1 MVMAWWGNQVR
12 NEKTQEALDKYK
24 ELNDVTVEGQ
34 FYQWNDYWSKMA
46 TAAAGNSMPDLI
58 QMDYSYI
65 DQYVE
70 NGQLLDLTP
79 YIESGALDVSNIPD
93 NVLQMGVVGDG
104 NYGIAAGVSG
114 NCLFYNKTVTDEA
127 GVTIKDNMTYD
138 EFVEIA
144 KTVTEKT
151 GYRAKLIQDV
161 NYMGEWARA
170 EGIPIVEAKMP
181 VDSADAYVPFFQM
194 VADGIEEGW
203 HLTPE
208 NIVERGENLTF
219 PDSAVSYF
227 KGMMGQPRWGFPKEL
242 QRVVLKGE
250 TPITCRPGELLLPMD
265 FDAARERLKQFVP
278 KPDWRMVISW
288 CFYPKVVEDFLKSRR
303 EYGYITRLG
312 SHVYFHGLAEGE
324 TNRVEIE
331 DGKTLVIKYLGK
343 SELNPDGTRNVFFE
357 LNGIRRE
364 VSVQDKSAKVTV
376 ESIPMADPND
386 LSHVGASIPGLVSK
400 ILVKQGEKVKRNQ
413 VLAVVEAMKMET
425 NVIALMDGEMDQI
438 LVKEGKEIKAGELL
452 MTVKTVKE

>member
-1 MVMAWWGNQVR
+1 MKSKYVKRILALAAVGVLSISTLGACGGSGSSNSGESSEESGSDGGSTDLVMAWWGNQVR

-24 ELNDVTVEGQ
+24 ELNGVTVEGQ

-79 YIESGALDVSNIPD
+79 YMESGALDVSNIPD
-93 NVLQMGVVGDG
+93 NILQMGVVGDG

-208 NIVERGENLTF
+208 NIDATGIETDPLVYGSSPETMAWCSINGTSNQLTALQSAAPEGADIAITTIPTSDPTTSNYLKPALYFSISADTKDPDAAVALLDYLINSEDANAILLGERGVPAST
-219 PDSAVSYF
+219 AVSDYIYDLVSETEQESF
-227 KGMMGQPRWGFPKEL
+227 AYVTDVITPNCSPINPPDPSGM
-242 QRVVLKGE
+242 
-250 TPITCRPGELLLPMD
+250 
-265 FDAARERLKQFVP
+265 
-278 KPDWRMVISW
+278 
-288 CFYPKVVEDFLKSRR
+288 
-303 EYGYITRLG
+303 
-312 SHVYFHGLAEGE
+312 
-324 TNRVEIE
+324 
-331 DGKTLVIKYLGK
+331 
-343 SELNPDGTRNVFFE
+343 SELNDTLKKAV
-357 LNGIRRE
+357 
-364 VSVQDKSAKVTV
+364 
-376 ESIPMADPND
+376 
-386 LSHVGASIPGLVSK
+386 
-400 ILVKQGEKVKRNQ
+400 EKVSYGESTPE
-413 VLAVVEAMKMET
+413 EAAQEYYDKGIE
-425 NVIALMDGEMDQI
+425 LWGE
-438 LVKEGKEIKAGELL
+438 
-452 MTVKTVKE
+452 

>member
-1 MVMAWWGNQVR
+1 MKSKNVKRMLALAAVGVLSISTLGACGGSGSDSGESSSESSSSSGSSDLVMAWWGNQVR

-24 ELNDVTVEGQ
+24 ELNGVTVEGQ

-93 NVLQMGVVGDG
+93 NILQMGVVGDG

-114 NCLFYNKTVTDEA
+114 NSLFYNKTVTDEA

-208 NIVERGENLTF
+208 NIDATGTETDPLVYGSSPETMAWCSISGTSNMLTALQEAAPEGADIAITTIPTSDPIKSNYLKPALYFSISADTEDPDAAVALLDYLINSEDANAILLGERGVPASTAVTDYIYDLVSETEQESFKYVTDVITPNSSPINP
-219 PDSAVSYF
+219 PDPAGMAELNDTLKKTVEKVSYGESTPEEAAQEYYD
-227 KGMMGQPRWGFPKEL
+227 KGIELWGE
-242 QRVVLKGE
+242 
-250 TPITCRPGELLLPMD
+250 
-265 FDAARERLKQFVP
+265 
-278 KPDWRMVISW
+278 
-288 CFYPKVVEDFLKSRR
+288 
-303 EYGYITRLG
+303 
-312 SHVYFHGLAEGE
+312 
-324 TNRVEIE
+324 
-331 DGKTLVIKYLGK
+331 
-343 SELNPDGTRNVFFE
+343 
-357 LNGIRRE
+357 
-364 VSVQDKSAKVTV
+364 
-376 ESIPMADPND
+376 
-386 LSHVGASIPGLVSK
+386 
-400 ILVKQGEKVKRNQ
+400 
-413 VLAVVEAMKMET
+413 
-425 NVIALMDGEMDQI
+425 
-438 LVKEGKEIKAGELL
+438 
-452 MTVKTVKE
+452 

>member
-1 MVMAWWGNQVR
+1 MLALAAVGVLSISTLGACGGSGSDSGESSSESSSSSGSSDLVMAWWGNQVR

-208 NIVERGENLTF
+208 NIDATGIETGPLVYGSSPETMAWCSINGTSNQLTALQSAAPEGADIAITTIPTSDPTTSNYLKPALYFSISADTEDPDAAVALLDYLINSEDANAILLGERGVPASTAVTDYIYDLVSETEQESFAYVTDVITPNCSPINP
-219 PDSAVSYF
+219 PDPS
-227 KGMMGQPRWGFPKEL
+227 GM
-242 QRVVLKGE
+242 
-250 TPITCRPGELLLPMD
+250 
-265 FDAARERLKQFVP
+265 
-278 KPDWRMVISW
+278 
-288 CFYPKVVEDFLKSRR
+288 
-303 EYGYITRLG
+303 
-312 SHVYFHGLAEGE
+312 
-324 TNRVEIE
+324 
-331 DGKTLVIKYLGK
+331 
-343 SELNPDGTRNVFFE
+343 SELNDTLKKAV
-357 LNGIRRE
+357 
-364 VSVQDKSAKVTV
+364 
-376 ESIPMADPND
+376 
-386 LSHVGASIPGLVSK
+386 
-400 ILVKQGEKVKRNQ
+400 EKVSYGESTPE
-413 VLAVVEAMKMET
+413 EAAQEYYDKGIE
-425 NVIALMDGEMDQI
+425 LWGE
-438 LVKEGKEIKAGELL
+438 
-452 MTVKTVKE
+452 

>member
-1 MVMAWWGNQVR
+1 MKSKNVKRMLALAAVGVLSISTLGACGGSGSDSGESSSESSSSSGSSDLVMAWWGNQVR

-208 NIVERGENLTF
+208 NIDATGIETDPLVYGSSPETMAWCSINGTSNQLTALQSAAPEGADIAITTIPTSDPTTSNYLKPALYFSISADTEDPDAAVALLDYLINSEDANAILLGERGVPASTAVTDYIYDLVSETEQESFAYVTDIITPNCSPINP
-219 PDSAVSYF
+219 PDPS
-227 KGMMGQPRWGFPKEL
+227 GM
-242 QRVVLKGE
+242 
-250 TPITCRPGELLLPMD
+250 
-265 FDAARERLKQFVP
+265 
-278 KPDWRMVISW
+278 
-288 CFYPKVVEDFLKSRR
+288 
-303 EYGYITRLG
+303 
-312 SHVYFHGLAEGE
+312 
-324 TNRVEIE
+324 
-331 DGKTLVIKYLGK
+331 
-343 SELNPDGTRNVFFE
+343 SELNDTLKKAV
-357 LNGIRRE
+357 
-364 VSVQDKSAKVTV
+364 
-376 ESIPMADPND
+376 
-386 LSHVGASIPGLVSK
+386 
-400 ILVKQGEKVKRNQ
+400 EKVSYGESTPEEAAKSEAKRS
-413 VLAVVEAMKMET
+413 
-425 NVIALMDGEMDQI
+425 
-438 LVKEGKEIKAGELL
+438 
-452 MTVKTVKE
+452 

>member
-1 MVMAWWGNQVR
+1 MKSKNVKRMLALAAVGVLSISTLGACGGSGSDSGESSSESSSSSGSSDLVMAWWGNQVR

-208 NIVERGENLTF
+208 NIDATGIETDPLVYGSSPETMAWCSINGTSNQLTALQSAAPEGADIAITTIPTSDPTTSNYLKPALYFSISADTEDPDAAVALLDYLINSEDANAILLGERGVPASTAVTDYIYDLVSETEQESFAYVTDIITPNCSPINP
-219 PDSAVSYF
+219 PDPS
-227 KGMMGQPRWGFPKEL
+227 GM
-242 QRVVLKGE
+242 
-250 TPITCRPGELLLPMD
+250 
-265 FDAARERLKQFVP
+265 
-278 KPDWRMVISW
+278 
-288 CFYPKVVEDFLKSRR
+288 
-303 EYGYITRLG
+303 
-312 SHVYFHGLAEGE
+312 
-324 TNRVEIE
+324 
-331 DGKTLVIKYLGK
+331 
-343 SELNPDGTRNVFFE
+343 SELNDTLKKAV
-357 LNGIRRE
+357 
-364 VSVQDKSAKVTV
+364 
-376 ESIPMADPND
+376 
-386 LSHVGASIPGLVSK
+386 
-400 ILVKQGEKVKRNQ
+400 EKVSYGESTPE
-413 VLAVVEAMKMET
+413 EAAQEYYDKGIE
-425 NVIALMDGEMDQI
+425 LWGE
-438 LVKEGKEIKAGELL
+438 
-452 MTVKTVKE
+452 

>member
-1 MVMAWWGNQVR
+1 MKSKNVKRMLALAAVGVLSISTLGACGGSGSDSGESSSESSSSSGSSDLVMAWWGNQVR

-208 NIVERGENLTF
+208 NIDATGIETDPLVYGSSPETMAWCSINGTSNQLTALQSAAPEGADIAITTIPTSDPITSNYLKPALYFSISADTEDPDAAVALLDYLINSEDANAILLGERGVPASTAVTDYIYDLVSETEQESFAYVTDVITPNCSPINP
-219 PDSAVSYF
+219 PDPS
-227 KGMMGQPRWGFPKEL
+227 GM
-242 QRVVLKGE
+242 
-250 TPITCRPGELLLPMD
+250 
-265 FDAARERLKQFVP
+265 
-278 KPDWRMVISW
+278 
-288 CFYPKVVEDFLKSRR
+288 
-303 EYGYITRLG
+303 
-312 SHVYFHGLAEGE
+312 
-324 TNRVEIE
+324 
-331 DGKTLVIKYLGK
+331 
-343 SELNPDGTRNVFFE
+343 SELNDTLKKAV
-357 LNGIRRE
+357 
-364 VSVQDKSAKVTV
+364 
-376 ESIPMADPND
+376 
-386 LSHVGASIPGLVSK
+386 
-400 ILVKQGEKVKRNQ
+400 EKVSYGESTPE
-413 VLAVVEAMKMET
+413 EAAQEYYDKGIE
-425 NVIALMDGEMDQI
+425 LWGE
-438 LVKEGKEIKAGELL
+438 
-452 MTVKTVKE
+452 

>member
-1 MVMAWWGNQVR
+1 MKAAPAVDPVIWLWLGGGNQVR

-208 NIVERGENLTF
+208 NIDATGIETDPLVYGSSPETMAWCSINGTSNQLTALQSAAPEGADIAITTIPTSDPTTSNYLKPALYFSISADTEDPDAAVALLDYLINSEDANAILLGERGVPASTAVTDYIYDLVSETEQESFAYVTDVITPNCSPINP
-219 PDSAVSYF
+219 PDPS
-227 KGMMGQPRWGFPKEL
+227 GM
-242 QRVVLKGE
+242 
-250 TPITCRPGELLLPMD
+250 
-265 FDAARERLKQFVP
+265 
-278 KPDWRMVISW
+278 
-288 CFYPKVVEDFLKSRR
+288 
-303 EYGYITRLG
+303 
-312 SHVYFHGLAEGE
+312 
-324 TNRVEIE
+324 
-331 DGKTLVIKYLGK
+331 
-343 SELNPDGTRNVFFE
+343 SELNDTLKKAV
-357 LNGIRRE
+357 
-364 VSVQDKSAKVTV
+364 
-376 ESIPMADPND
+376 
-386 LSHVGASIPGLVSK
+386 
-400 ILVKQGEKVKRNQ
+400 EKVSYGESTPE
-413 VLAVVEAMKMET
+413 EAAQEYYDKGIE
-425 NVIALMDGEMDQI
+425 LWGE
-438 LVKEGKEIKAGELL
+438 
-452 MTVKTVKE
+452 

>member
-1 MVMAWWGNQVR
+1 MKSKNVKRMLALAAVGVLSISTLGACGGSGSDSGESSSESSSSSGSSDLVMAWWGNQVR

-114 NCLFYNKTVTDEA
+114 NCLFYNKTVADEA

-208 NIVERGENLTF
+208 NIDATGIETDPLVYGSSPETMAWCSINGTSNQLTALQSAAPEGADIAITTIPTSDPTTSNYLKPALYFSISADTEDPDAAVALLDYLINSEDANAILLGERGVPASTAVTDYIYDLVSETEQESFAYVTDVITPNCSPINP
-219 PDSAVSYF
+219 PDPS
-227 KGMMGQPRWGFPKEL
+227 GM
-242 QRVVLKGE
+242 
-250 TPITCRPGELLLPMD
+250 
-265 FDAARERLKQFVP
+265 
-278 KPDWRMVISW
+278 
-288 CFYPKVVEDFLKSRR
+288 
-303 EYGYITRLG
+303 
-312 SHVYFHGLAEGE
+312 
-324 TNRVEIE
+324 
-331 DGKTLVIKYLGK
+331 
-343 SELNPDGTRNVFFE
+343 SELNDTLKKAV
-357 LNGIRRE
+357 
-364 VSVQDKSAKVTV
+364 
-376 ESIPMADPND
+376 
-386 LSHVGASIPGLVSK
+386 
-400 ILVKQGEKVKRNQ
+400 EKVSYGESTPE
-413 VLAVVEAMKMET
+413 EAAQEYYDKGIE
-425 NVIALMDGEMDQI
+425 LWGE
-438 LVKEGKEIKAGELL
+438 
-452 MTVKTVKE
+452 

>member
-1 MVMAWWGNQVR
+1 MLALAAVGVLSISTLGACGGSGSDSGESSSESSSSSGSSDLVMAWWGNQVR

-208 NIVERGENLTF
+208 NIDATGIETDPLVYGSSPETMAWCSINGTSNQLTALQSAAPEGADIAITTIPTSDPTTSNYLKPALYFSISADTEDPDAAVALLDYLINSEDANAILLGERGVPASTAVTDYIYDLVSGTEQESFAYVTDVITPNCSPINP
-219 PDSAVSYF
+219 PDPS
-227 KGMMGQPRWGFPKEL
+227 GM
-242 QRVVLKGE
+242 
-250 TPITCRPGELLLPMD
+250 
-265 FDAARERLKQFVP
+265 
-278 KPDWRMVISW
+278 
-288 CFYPKVVEDFLKSRR
+288 
-303 EYGYITRLG
+303 
-312 SHVYFHGLAEGE
+312 
-324 TNRVEIE
+324 
-331 DGKTLVIKYLGK
+331 
-343 SELNPDGTRNVFFE
+343 SELNDTLKKAV
-357 LNGIRRE
+357 
-364 VSVQDKSAKVTV
+364 
-376 ESIPMADPND
+376 
-386 LSHVGASIPGLVSK
+386 
-400 ILVKQGEKVKRNQ
+400 EKVSYGESTPE
-413 VLAVVEAMKMET
+413 EAAQEYYDKGIE
-425 NVIALMDGEMDQI
+425 LWGE
-438 LVKEGKEIKAGELL
+438 
-452 MTVKTVKE
+452 

>member
-1 MVMAWWGNQVR
+1 MKSKNVKRMLALAAVGVLSISTLGACGGSGSDSGESSSESSSSSGSSDLVMAWWGNQVR

-208 NIVERGENLTF
+208 NIDATGIETDPLVYGSSPETMAWCSINGTSNQLTALQSAAPEGADIAITTIPTSDPTTSNYLKPALYFSISADTEDPDAAVALLDYLINSEDANAILLGERGVPASTAVTDYIYDLVSGTEQESFAYVTDVITPNCSPINP
-219 PDSAVSYF
+219 PDPS
-227 KGMMGQPRWGFPKEL
+227 GM
-242 QRVVLKGE
+242 
-250 TPITCRPGELLLPMD
+250 
-265 FDAARERLKQFVP
+265 
-278 KPDWRMVISW
+278 
-288 CFYPKVVEDFLKSRR
+288 
-303 EYGYITRLG
+303 
-312 SHVYFHGLAEGE
+312 
-324 TNRVEIE
+324 
-331 DGKTLVIKYLGK
+331 
-343 SELNPDGTRNVFFE
+343 SELNDTLKKAV
-357 LNGIRRE
+357 
-364 VSVQDKSAKVTV
+364 
-376 ESIPMADPND
+376 
-386 LSHVGASIPGLVSK
+386 
-400 ILVKQGEKVKRNQ
+400 EKVSYGESTPE
-413 VLAVVEAMKMET
+413 EAAQEYYDKGIE
-425 NVIALMDGEMDQI
+425 LWGE
-438 LVKEGKEIKAGELL
+438 
-452 MTVKTVKE
+452 

>member
-1 MVMAWWGNQVR
+1 MKSKNVKRMLALAAVGVLSISTLGACGGSGSDSGESSSESSSSSGSSDLVMAWWGNQVR

-208 NIVERGENLTF
+208 NIDATGIETEPLVYGSSPETMAWCSINGTSNQLTALQSAAPEGADIAITTIPTSDPTTSNYLKPALYFSISADTEDPDAAVALLDYLINSEDANAILLGERGVPASTAVTDYIYDLVSETEQESFAYVTDVITPNCSPINP
-219 PDSAVSYF
+219 PDPS
-227 KGMMGQPRWGFPKEL
+227 GM
-242 QRVVLKGE
+242 
-250 TPITCRPGELLLPMD
+250 
-265 FDAARERLKQFVP
+265 
-278 KPDWRMVISW
+278 
-288 CFYPKVVEDFLKSRR
+288 
-303 EYGYITRLG
+303 
-312 SHVYFHGLAEGE
+312 
-324 TNRVEIE
+324 
-331 DGKTLVIKYLGK
+331 
-343 SELNPDGTRNVFFE
+343 SELNDTLKKAV
-357 LNGIRRE
+357 
-364 VSVQDKSAKVTV
+364 
-376 ESIPMADPND
+376 
-386 LSHVGASIPGLVSK
+386 
-400 ILVKQGEKVKRNQ
+400 EKVSYGESTPE
-413 VLAVVEAMKMET
+413 EAAQEYYDKGIE
-425 NVIALMDGEMDQI
+425 LWGE
-438 LVKEGKEIKAGELL
+438 
-452 MTVKTVKE
+452 

>member
-1 MVMAWWGNQVR
+1 MLALAAVGVLSISTLGACGGSGSDSGESSSESSSSSGSSDLVMAWWGNQVR

-170 EGIPIVEAKMP
+170 
-181 VDSADAYVPFFQM
+181 
-194 VADGIEEGW
+194 
-203 HLTPE
+203 
-208 NIVERGENLTF
+208 
-219 PDSAVSYF
+219 
-227 KGMMGQPRWGFPKEL
+227 
-242 QRVVLKGE
+242 
-250 TPITCRPGELLLPMD
+250 
-265 FDAARERLKQFVP
+265 
-278 KPDWRMVISW
+278 
-288 CFYPKVVEDFLKSRR
+288 
-303 EYGYITRLG
+303 
-312 SHVYFHGLAEGE
+312 
-324 TNRVEIE
+324 
-331 DGKTLVIKYLGK
+331 
-343 SELNPDGTRNVFFE
+343 
-357 LNGIRRE
+357 
-364 VSVQDKSAKVTV
+364 V
-376 ESIPMADPND
+376 ES
-386 LSHVGASIPGLVSK
+386 
-400 ILVKQGEKVKRNQ
+400 R
-413 VLAVVEAMKMET
+413 
-425 NVIALMDGEMDQI
+425 
-438 LVKEGKEIKAGELL
+438 
-452 MTVKTVKE
+452 

>member
-1 MVMAWWGNQVR
+1 MKSKNVKRMLALAAVGVLSISTLGACGGSGSDSGESSSESSSSSGSSDLVMAWWGNQVR

-70 NGQLLDLTP
+70 NGQLLDLTS

-208 NIVERGENLTF
+208 NIDATGIETDPLVYGSSPETMAWCSINGTSNQLTALQSAAPEGADIAITTIPTSDPTTSNYLKPALYFSISADTEDPDAAVALLDYLINSEDANAILLGERGVPASTAVTDYIYDLVSETEQESFAYVTDVITPNCSPINP
-219 PDSAVSYF
+219 PDPS
-227 KGMMGQPRWGFPKEL
+227 GM
-242 QRVVLKGE
+242 
-250 TPITCRPGELLLPMD
+250 
-265 FDAARERLKQFVP
+265 
-278 KPDWRMVISW
+278 
-288 CFYPKVVEDFLKSRR
+288 
-303 EYGYITRLG
+303 
-312 SHVYFHGLAEGE
+312 
-324 TNRVEIE
+324 
-331 DGKTLVIKYLGK
+331 
-343 SELNPDGTRNVFFE
+343 SELNDTLKKAV
-357 LNGIRRE
+357 
-364 VSVQDKSAKVTV
+364 
-376 ESIPMADPND
+376 
-386 LSHVGASIPGLVSK
+386 
-400 ILVKQGEKVKRNQ
+400 EKVSYGESTPE
-413 VLAVVEAMKMET
+413 EAAQEYYDKGIE
-425 NVIALMDGEMDQI
+425 LWGE
-438 LVKEGKEIKAGELL
+438 
-452 MTVKTVKE
+452 

>member
-1 MVMAWWGNQVR
+1 MKSKNVKRMLALAAVGVLSISTLGACGGSGSDSGESSSESSSSSGSSDLVMTWWGNQVR

-208 NIVERGENLTF
+208 NIDATGIETDPLVYGSSPETMAWCSINGTSNQLTALQSAAPEGADIAITTIPTSDPTTSNYLKPALYFSISADTEDPDAAVALLDYLINSEDANAILLGERGVPASTAVTDYIYDLVSETEQESFAYVTDVITPNCSPINP
-219 PDSAVSYF
+219 PDPS
-227 KGMMGQPRWGFPKEL
+227 GM
-242 QRVVLKGE
+242 
-250 TPITCRPGELLLPMD
+250 
-265 FDAARERLKQFVP
+265 
-278 KPDWRMVISW
+278 
-288 CFYPKVVEDFLKSRR
+288 
-303 EYGYITRLG
+303 
-312 SHVYFHGLAEGE
+312 
-324 TNRVEIE
+324 
-331 DGKTLVIKYLGK
+331 
-343 SELNPDGTRNVFFE
+343 SELNDTLKKAV
-357 LNGIRRE
+357 
-364 VSVQDKSAKVTV
+364 
-376 ESIPMADPND
+376 
-386 LSHVGASIPGLVSK
+386 
-400 ILVKQGEKVKRNQ
+400 EKVSYGESTPE
-413 VLAVVEAMKMET
+413 EAAQEYYDKGIE
-425 NVIALMDGEMDQI
+425 LWGE
-438 LVKEGKEIKAGELL
+438 
-452 MTVKTVKE
+452 